1 MAMSAEKQDLANS
14 SFHDHKVKFA
24 PQGWVPQNRRKNTKE
39 NENKH
44 KQIMLLSKYPSL
56 AETMR
61 SSLVS
66 NSTEEQMGILAESLR
81 SREGNEKKDV
91 TS

>member
-1 MAMSAEKQDLANS
+1 
-14 SFHDHKVKFA
+14 
-24 PQGWVPQNRRKNTKE
+24 
-39 NENKH
+39 
-44 KQIMLLSKYPSL
+44 MLLSKYPSL

-81 SREGNEKKDV
+81 SREGNEEKDV